1 MGADSPVAETY
12 NNIILASQIALN
24 IPLTDAQA
32 VVQEMQH
39 TESFMPLIDP
49 TGWLR
54 IRGTAPGHQRLAEA
68 FLRFRSELE
77 QIIADAQPAEHPAP
91 E

>member
-1 MGADSPVAETY
+1 MRADSGVVETY
-12 NNIILASQIALN
+12 DNIMLVSQLALN

-32 VVQEMQH
+32 VVREMEH

-54 IRGTAPGHQRLAEA
+54 IRGTAQGHQRLAEA

-77 QIIADAQPAEHPAP
+77 QIVAESRPAGNPAP

>member
-1 MGADSPVAETY
+1 MRADSEVAETY
-12 NNIILASQIALN
+12 NNIRLVSQLALN
-24 IPLTDAQA
+24 IPLQDAQT
-32 VVQEMQH
+32 VVQEMEH
-39 TESFMPLIDP
+39 TKSFMPLIDP

-77 QIIADAQPAEHPAP
+77 QIVADALPAEHPAP
-91 E
+91 